1 MVKKSKKEQNTK
13 KPNDD
18 QFVEIPE
25 DRIEQIE
32 GGEPQAKPEKKRR
45 GKGTALGSVEQAQAQ
60 KDALPVV
67 TERSKS
73 PREDLLA
80 DVRQSLL
87 DEAEVVAPKGLFER
101 IKDKLKKPSKSKA
114 REVETQTQFEVE
126 TEMQEGLQ
134 ELVFEPKQRK
144 RRTSSSKEE
153 EKAIQEFFSD
163 LEAFA
168 DVALDESAPS
178 VPVSQEIP
186 TEVAKLDTREKIFKL
201 PSKSTI
207 EDEVDFDAVREMALQ
222 EYDETKIEPEERK
235 PPIQEEVRRTLR
247 ELKPVERNLLII
259 AGVLAV
265 GVMLFSGIYL
275 IVDSISIPTPAP
287 TAEVDLM
294 DIVHPTRLSLP
305 GGWEFNLGQGKV
317 SDGKWAPQ
325 GAEWLVGTEISRWV
339 ALPWSL
345 QLEAVLRTLKSG
357 DQIELMMSNFDV
369 LVFKVYSIQQ
379 MTMAEL
385 LASDM
390 KTPGLLIVLYSDE
403 EGDGTFW
410 VVSALP

>member
-1 MVKKSKKEQNTK
+1 
-13 KPNDD
+13 
-18 QFVEIPE
+18 
-25 DRIEQIE
+25 
-32 GGEPQAKPEKKRR
+32 
-45 GKGTALGSVEQAQAQ
+45 LEQAQVQ
-60 KDALPVV
+60 KDALPKI

-73 PREDLLA
+73 SREDLLA

-87 DEAEVVAPKGLFER
+87 EEAEVVGPKGLFGR
-101 IKDKLKKPSKSKA
+101 IKDRLKKTSKSKA
-114 REVETQTQFEVE
+114 REVETQAQFEVE
-126 TEMQEGLQ
+126 AELQGDLQ

-168 DVALDESAPS
+168 DVALGESAPS
-178 VPVSQEIP
+178 VPDLQETP
-186 TEVAKLDTREKIFKL
+186 TEESHLDTREKVYKL

-207 EDEVDFDAVREMALQ
+207 EDEIDFDAVRELALQ

-235 PPIQEEVRRTLR
+235 PPLREEVRRTLR
-247 ELKPVERNLLII
+247 ELKPVERILLIV
-259 AGVLAV
+259 AGVLTV

-275 IVDSISIPTPAP
+275 IVNSISIPTPTP

-305 GGWEFNLGQGKV
+305 GGWEFNLGQGRV

-369 LVFKVYSIQQ
+369 MVFNVYSIQQ
-379 MTMAEL
+379 MTMTEL

-390 KTPGLLIVLYSDE
+390 KTPGLLVVLYSDE
-403 EGDGTFW
+403 EADGTFW

>member
-1 MVKKSKKEQNTK
+1 MVKKSKKEQNTQEQ
-13 KPNDD
+13 NDD

-32 GGEPQAKPEKKRR
+32 DGEPQAKPEKKRR
-45 GKGTALGSVEQAQAQ
+45 GKGAARESLEQAQVQ
-60 KDALPVV
+60 KDALPKI

-73 PREDLLA
+73 SREDLLA

-87 DEAEVVAPKGLFER
+87 EEAEVVGPKGLFGR
-101 IKDKLKKPSKSKA
+101 IKDRLKKTSKSKA
-114 REVETQTQFEVE
+114 REVETQAQFEVE
-126 TEMQEGLQ
+126 AELQGDLQ

-168 DVALDESAPS
+168 DVALGESAPS
-178 VPVSQEIP
+178 VPDLQETP
-186 TEVAKLDTREKIFKL
+186 TEESHLDTREKVYKL

-207 EDEVDFDAVREMALQ
+207 EDEIDFDAVRELALQ

-235 PPIQEEVRRTLR
+235 PPLREEVRRTLR
-247 ELKPVERNLLII
+247 ELKPVERILLIV
-259 AGVLAV
+259 AGVLTV

-275 IVDSISIPTPAP
+275 IVDSISIPTPTP

-305 GGWEFNLGQGKV
+305 GGWEFNLGQGRV

-369 LVFKVYSIQQ
+369 LVFNVYSIQQ

-390 KTPGLLIVLYSDE
+390 KTPGLLVVLYSDE
-403 EGDGTFW
+403 EADGTFW

>member
-1 MVKKSKKEQNTK
+1 MVKKSKKEQ
-13 KPNDD
+13 NDD

-32 GGEPQAKPEKKRR
+32 DGEPQAKPEKKRR
-45 GKGTALGSVEQAQAQ
+45 GKGAARESLEQAQVQ
-60 KDALPVV
+60 KDALPKI

-73 PREDLLA
+73 SREDLLA

-87 DEAEVVAPKGLFER
+87 EEAEVVGPKGLFGR
-101 IKDKLKKPSKSKA
+101 IKDRLKKTSKSKA
-114 REVETQTQFEVE
+114 REVETQAQFEVE
-126 TEMQEGLQ
+126 AELQGDLQ

-168 DVALDESAPS
+168 DVALGESAPS
-178 VPVSQEIP
+178 VPDLQETP
-186 TEVAKLDTREKIFKL
+186 TEESHLDTREKVYKL

-207 EDEVDFDAVREMALQ
+207 EDEIDFDAVRELALQ

-235 PPIQEEVRRTLR
+235 PPLREEVRRTLR
-247 ELKPVERNLLII
+247 ELKPVERILLIV
-259 AGVLAV
+259 AGVLTV

-275 IVDSISIPTPAP
+275 IVNSISIPTPTP

-305 GGWEFNLGQGKV
+305 GGWEFNLGQGRV

-369 LVFKVYSIQQ
+369 LVFNVYSIQQ

-390 KTPGLLIVLYSDE
+390 KTPGLLVVLYSDE
-403 EGDGTFW
+403 EADGTFW